1 MAEVGKEKRTG
12 VGEAA
17 GNSTTV
23 DRKRKRSASP
33 AGRTEDIL
41 PLLKKLASPVF
52 DYLPTNKEVILT
64 DLVDFLI
71 TTAEPLV
78 EMVKKSV
85 STPVDN
91 EWEWEEII
99 AEENSEEW
107 EWEEIIAE
115 ENNEAWEWEEIIA
128 EENNEDVSF
137 ILKEDEDKN
146 IDIESTRKQIEE
158 LLPFSVLMKLDGE
171 EARIADYFDVIAGTS
186 TGGLVTAMLTAP
198 NEKNPGRTED
208 ILPLLKKL
216 ASPEFDDL
224 PTNEEIILKDLVG
237 SWIFT
242 AEPLVEKVKK
252 NMSTPVDNEWEW
264 EEVIAEENNEE

>member
-78 EMVKKSV
+78 EMVKK
-85 STPVDN
+85 
-91 EWEWEEII
+91 
-99 AEENSEEW
+99 
-107 EWEEIIAE
+107 
-115 ENNEAWEWEEIIA
+115 
-128 EENNEDVSF
+128 
-137 ILKEDEDKN
+137 
-146 IDIESTRKQIEE
+146 
-158 LLPFSVLMKLDGE
+158 
-171 EARIADYFDVIAGTS
+171 
-186 TGGLVTAMLTAP
+186 
-198 NEKNPGRTED
+198 
-208 ILPLLKKL
+208 
-216 ASPEFDDL
+216 
-224 PTNEEIILKDLVG
+224 
-237 SWIFT
+237 
-242 AEPLVEKVKK
+242 